1 MRGQGGRAEVGER
14 REEEGRRREEE
25 RKRGGKREERPERE
39 GLFNNQLFDKS
50 LILILGFL
58 FDS

>member
-25 RKRGGKREERPERE
+25 RKRGGRERRDRKGRGCLTISP
-39 GLFNNQLFDKS
+39 
-50 LILILGFL
+50 LIKA
-58 FDS
+58 